1 MSGLTDED
9 QSIVVSLSA
18 TDIDG
23 DNLIYSL
30 GTNGLNGSVEING
43 TLATYTPNADFNGS
57 DSFTFSVSDGDLSD
71 EAEVTI
77 TINAIN
83 DAPVFLTES
92 LLSVDE
98 NSDYIFELIVD
109 DVDNDL
115 SDLSLSMSNN
125 PDWLTLEGFTLSGMP
140 GDNDVGISYI
150 FFDLT
155 DSSLNSIIEYQL
167 IVNPVNDAPIAY
179 AQDLITQEDQSLII
193 VLSSIDIDNDLLF
206 YDIVDSPI
214 NGNVSLAENI
224 VTYTPVDNFNG
235 SDSFI
240 FSVSDG
246 ELSAENIVSITIE
259 GVNDPP
265 NIVEILDLTIDE
277 DTQFTY
283 EIVATDVD
291 GDLLDYSSISTSN
304 NITTWFTDNFLN
316 ILPSENWFGTSIIT
330 VTVNDSYIESSQSFI
345 LNVESINDAP
355 LAIDE
360 NIEIDE
366 DTESII
372 ILNAEDIDSYS
383 LVYNIV
389 NPPSFGEYNLNSSF
403 LTYIPNE
410 NYFGLDTL
418 TYNVF
423 DGDLYSNEAY
433 IIYDVQGIN
442 DPPELPQFFDTTIDE
457 DSQYE
462 ISIPIVDIDDDI
474 LQYTVNLSSDE
485 ATYSII
491 ENNLIINPGLN
502 YNGTIF
508 VTISVTDGIY
518 ADSDLFILDVLPIN
532 DPPEITSTP
541 NENIALNEL
550 FEYIIEVYDPD
561 NEQFI
566 FELLDAP
573 NDMVLDNNLISWLPN
588 DTGLFGP
595 ITIIVTD
602 IDEDNPISVTQVFY
616 IDVRLA
622 QDFTLHSGN
631 NLISYLGVLENNS
644 IENMLLPLSNNI
656 SQIITENYASL
667 QLEDGTWIG
676 SIDSI
681 DPTKGYWLRLNE
693 DADYSVATYETP
705 QNQVY
710 SLHEGW
716 NLISYIG
723 DDNADLDISLPDD
736 VESLFTDIMS
746 ENISAIRNEQGDW
759 VGSLANI
766 GWQHLK
772 GYWVKVSEDLSF
784 TFEYEENLSRFVNN
798 YLPDYNIIDDFN
810 GFGYNQSQDQTFY
823 YFKEIILEDGP
834 ISHGDWIIAYYNN
847 IIVGSR
853 QWFGPYTDVPTMGND
868 GFDENLLYCELGDK
882 IKFKVYKKLTGEL
895 IDMEGDIPVWSNQN
909 NYIIDSLRETSYLPE
924 DYSLSAAYPN
934 PFNPSTSLN
943 FSIPIESK
951 VKILVYDIQGRL
963 VQELLNDLIK
973 PGNYNIQ
980 WKASNYS
987 SGIYFINMVSKDFS
1001 TTQKITLLK

>member
-1 MSGLTDED
+1 M
-9 QSIVVSLSA
+9 
-18 TDIDG
+18 
-23 DNLIYSL
+23 
-30 GTNGLNGSVEING
+30 
-43 TLATYTPNADFNGS
+43 
-57 DSFTFSVSDGDLSD
+57 
-71 EAEVTI
+71 
-77 TINAIN
+77 
-83 DAPVFLTES
+83 
-92 LLSVDE
+92 
-98 NSDYIFELIVD
+98 IVD

-125 PDWLTLEGFTLSGMP
+125 PDWLNLEGFILSGTP

-155 DSSLNSIIEYQL
+155 DGSLNSIIEYQL

-206 YDIVDSPI
+206 YDIVDNPI
-214 NGNVSLAENI
+214 NGNISLAENI
-224 VTYTPVDNFNG
+224 VTYTPIDNFNG
-235 SDSFI
+235 FDSFI

-246 ELSAENIVSITIE
+246 ELSSENIVTITIE
-259 GVNDPP
+259 GVNDAP

-277 DTQFTY
+277 DTQFSY
-283 EIVATDVD
+283 EIIATDVD
-291 GDLLDYSSISTSN
+291 GDLLEYSSTSTNN
-304 NITTWFTDNFLN
+304 NITTWFTNNFLN

-330 VTVNDSYIESSQSFI
+330 VTVNDSSVESSQSFI
-345 LNVESINDAP
+345 LNIESINDAP
-355 LAIDE
+355 LAVDE
-360 NIEIDE
+360 NIVIDE

-372 ILNAEDIDSYS
+372 ILNGEDIDSYS

-403 LTYIPNE
+403 LTYIPDE

-418 TYNVF
+418 IYNVF
-423 DGDLYSNEAY
+423 DGELYSNEAY
-433 IIYDVQGIN
+433 LIYDIQGIN
-442 DPPELPQFFDTTIDE
+442 DPPELPQFFDTAIDE

-462 ISIPIVDIDDDI
+462 IGIPLFDIDDDI
-474 LQYTVNLSSDE
+474 LQYTINLSSDD
-485 ATYSII
+485 AIYSII
-491 ENNLIINPGLN
+491 ENSLIINPGLN
-502 YNGTIF
+502 YNGTIY
-508 VTISVTDGIY
+508 VTVSVTDGIY
-518 ADSDLFILDVLPIN
+518 TDSDLFILDVLPIN
-532 DPPEITSTP
+532 DPPEIISIP

-566 FELLDAP
+566 FEIFDAP
-573 NDMVLDNNLISWLPN
+573 VGMVLDNNLISWLPN

-602 IDEDNPISVTQVFY
+602 VDEDNPLSITQVFY

-656 SQIITENYASL
+656 SQIITENYASI
-667 QLEDGTWIG
+667 QLDDGSWIG
-676 SIDSI
+676 SVNNI

-736 VESLFTDIMS
+736 VEILFTDIMS

-798 YLPDYNIIDDFN
+798 HLPDYNIINDFN
-810 GFGYNQSQDQTFY
+810 GFSYNQSQNQTFY

-834 ISHGDWIIAYYNN
+834 ISHGDWIVAYYNN

-882 IKFKVYKKLTGEL
+882 VEFKVYKQLTGEL
-895 IDMEGDIPVWSNQN
+895 IDMEGNIPAWSNQN
-909 NYIIDSLRETSYLPE
+909 NYIIDSLREKLYLPE
-924 DYSLSAAYPN
+924 DYSLSSAYPN
-934 PFNPSTSLN
+934 PFNPATSLN

-951 VKILVYDIQGRL
+951 VKISVYDIQGRL

-973 PGNYNIQ
+973 PGTYDIQ
-980 WKASNYS
+980 WLASNYS
-987 SGIYFINMVSKDFS
+987 SGIYFINMVSEDFS